1 MLLRRQEERA
11 FSISV
16 PTDLAQAGNEGT
28 WSSSPTLMMT
38 LLKME
43 VKLPTLQYN
52 IKRDSLAYLSSSLQP
67 ALVRAILAGNIE
79 EVEEILEKDPE
90 AVSSLDSEKRSP
102 LHAAAF
108 MGYAE
113 IVELL
118 ITKGSARVST
128 KDNQWR
134 TPLHRACRSSAEV
147 RYDYYIKEFTQ
158 IYC

>member
-1 MLLRRQEERA
+1 
-11 FSISV
+11 
-16 PTDLAQAGNEGT
+16 
-28 WSSSPTLMMT
+28 MT
-38 LLKME
+38 LLKLEVRITKKTIME
-43 VKLPTLQYN
+43 FHQITEILFE
-52 IKRDSLAYLSSSLQP
+52 IFQP
-67 ALVRAILAGNIE
+67 PLVHAIIAGNIE

-113 IVELL
+113 IVEVL
-118 ITKGSARVST
+118 ITKGSARVNT

-147 RYDYYIKEFTQ
+147 
-158 IYC
+158 